1 MALTMKM
8 AVDNDID
15 DDYDDDYGDDDDVG
29 TLMNRIKQ
37 IYADFH
43 KKNKSAES
51 AQSAGSNPQLFQ
63 IDLNLCYKIGTKIRD
78 N

>member
-1 MALTMKM
+1 MTM
-8 AVDNDID
+8 AVDNGID
-15 DDYDDDYGDDDDVG
+15 DDDNEDYDDNYDVG

-43 KKNKSAES
+43 IKNRSAES

-63 IDLNLCYKIGTKIRD
+63 IDLNLCYNNR
-78 N
+78 NVN